1 VLWPSFDDL
10 RAAAVPFTLPLRRT
24 FRGVDHREGLLIDG
38 PSGWGE
44 WAPFVEYSD
53 DVAAQWLAGA
63 VEAAYA
69 TWPAPVRT
77 SIPVNA
83 IIPGTSANDAF
94 ELTLAAVREQGCT
107 TVKIKVG
114 EPNRGLTTLPSDVAR
129 VAAVRA
135 ALDEC
140 AVDGHIRIDANA
152 VWSVDEAEVA
162 LVALQEAAGSLQYA
176 EQPCATLAELAQLR
190 QRVDVP
196 IAADESIRTAA
207 DPERA
212 AAEGA
217 VDLLVVKAVPLGG
230 VVRALEVVAAAG
242 VPCVVSGALD
252 SAVGLGAGL
261 ALAGALPQLFGAC
274 GLGTGSLLAADVVSD
289 RLLPRAGLL
298 TVERITPDPA
308 ALRQATQAMSVQRRD
323 WWFDRL
329 SRAYAIGSQR
339 GH

>member
-1 VLWPSFDDL
+1 
-10 RAAAVPFTLPLRRT
+10 
-24 FRGVDHREGLLIDG
+24 
-38 PSGWGE
+38 
-44 WAPFVEYSD
+44 
-53 DVAAQWLAGA
+53 
-63 VEAAYA
+63 
-69 TWPAPVRT
+69 
-77 SIPVNA
+77 
-83 IIPGTSANDAF
+83 
-94 ELTLAAVREQGCT
+94 
-107 TVKIKVG
+107 
-114 EPNRGLTTLPSDVAR
+114 
-129 VAAVRA
+129 
-135 ALDEC
+135 
-140 AVDGHIRIDANA
+140 
-152 VWSVDEAEVA
+152 
-162 LVALQEAAGSLQYA
+162 LQYA